1 MYDIIPGTSPTFS
14 YTLNCHLG
22 FVVLRIVTAFFFLP
36 GSAGHACAS
45 DIDVTVN
52 LRQARAPPGPGP
64 SNICLTTGVVGRR
77 W

>member
-45 DIDVTVN
+45 DIDVACHGELTPGQSPT
-52 LRQARAPPGPGP
+52 RSRA
-64 SNICLTTGVVGRR
+64 I
-77 W
+77 